1 MPSLPP
7 DLTRR
12 AKTVIAL
19 LVDAEPRP
27 ANHGPG
33 WVVTVERRIRTER
46 WTEVCEAVAAQP
58 SLDADTIAAQLAP
71 APAASPPTGG
81 FTQTEPTPPS
91 LEPWTGPELD
101 PEAGPYVDDPTEKLT
116 AARRALA
123 NTRKPPPGPKPIATR
138 GAVA

>member
-1 MPSLPP
+1 MTALPP

-33 WVVTVERRIRTER
+33 WLVTVERRIRCER
-46 WTEVCEAVAAQP
+46 WDEVCALVADQP
-58 SLDADTIAAQLAP
+58 SASPEAIAAQLV
-71 APAASPPTGG
+71 PAAVANPPAGG
-81 FTQTEPTPPS
+81 FSHTEPTPPP
-91 LEPWTGPELD
+91 LEVWTGPELD
-101 PEAGPYVDDPTEKLT
+101 PAAGPLVDDPSEKLT
-116 AARRALA
+116 AARQALA
-123 NTRKPPPGPKPIATR
+123 AVRKPPMGDPPVATR